1 MWERFRRRRRTR
13 CTEAVGQAMLA
24 LGKVRRRM
32 RAGLMGGLKSAVEGT
47 PTFFVNGLWHD
58 DHADLATL
66 RAAVKEAA
74 R

>member
-1 MWERFRRRRRTR
+1 
-13 CTEAVGQAMLA
+13 MLA
-24 LGKVRRRM
+24 LGNVRRQM
-32 RAGLMGGLKSAVEGT
+32 RAGLMGGLKSGVEGT
-47 PTFFVNGLWHD
+47 STFFVNGLWHD